1 MVGRLERLAYEILDG
16 GVVMLL
22 GILLLMLPAMAVA
35 QGVVVQGAVMQ
46 GDAEAGQRAFKRC
59 VSCHQVGPAA
69 RGMFGPHLN
78 GIVGRKAGATADFKY
93 SPAMKQSGIVWTEQK
108 LAAFLQSPNQVVPG
122 NQMRFWGIGD
132 QRQIANLVAYLRT
145 QR

>member
-1 MVGRLERLAYEILDG
+1 
-16 GVVMLL
+16 MLL
-22 GILLLMLPAMAVA
+22 GILLLMLPAMAAAQGAVA
-35 QGVVVQGAVMQ
+35 QGAMVQ

-69 RGMFGPHLN
+69 RGAFGPHLN
-78 GIVGRKAGATADFKY
+78 GIVGRRAGATADFRY